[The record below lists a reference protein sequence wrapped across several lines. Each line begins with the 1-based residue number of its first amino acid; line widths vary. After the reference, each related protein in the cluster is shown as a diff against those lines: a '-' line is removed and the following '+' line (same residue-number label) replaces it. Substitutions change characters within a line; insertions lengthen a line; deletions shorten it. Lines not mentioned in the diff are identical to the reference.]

1 MIQEVVH
8 VLDDD
13 PVCVEMMRVWL
24 VEAGFTVCIYAD
36 VQSLFAACH
45 SRMLGCL
52 LLDVNMPGMSGLQ
65 VQDILKERRI
75 SLPIVF
81 ITGHGDIPMSVSVIK
96 KGAFDFL
103 VKPLVKA
110 QLLTTVTEA
119 IAHSVRQHKKKQDLS
134 DLIQLI
140 DRFSSREKSILKRMA
155 AGLSGKEIAREIY
168 VSLKTVEYY
177 RPRIMKKL
185 NVDTLPDLVRRV
197 DLYQQHKS
205 L

>member
-1 MIQEVVH
+1 MQEVVH
-8 VLDDD
+8 ILDDD

-24 VEAGFTVCIYAD
+24 TEASFSLCVHAD

-52 LLDVNMPGMSGLQ
+52 LLDVKMPGMSGLQ
-65 VQDILKERRI
+65 VQDVLKERRI
-75 SLPIVF
+75 TLPIIF

-96 KGAFDFL
+96 KGAVDFL
-103 VKPLVKA
+103 VKPLDQAVFLATVREATA
-110 QLLTTVTEA
+110 Q
-119 IAHSVRQHKKKQDLS
+119 SVSEYQAKQELS
-134 DLIQLI
+134 HLVQLV
-140 DRFSSREKSILKRMA
+140 DGLSLREKSILKRMA

-185 NVDTLPDLVRRV
+185 NVDTLPDLVRCV
-197 DLYQQHKS
+197 DRYQAHKT